1 MSLLL
6 NHCLISTNSARI
18 IVNKNRLILCLFLI
32 WWMCIAVFYM
42 ITAIRISRARETICQ
57 SGVEMAKVF
66 SSRVSL
72 PLLELDMPT
81 LSALLTEA
89 TGNSDIVYAAIVDHK
104 NNIIAYTN
112 VELIMPVIKEGART
126 VDQVCFWEG
135 NSSDHKKNINF
146 SSDVT
151 YAETKIGEIYL
162 AISAAEINKFKKLFA
177 LGALLSFTVLL
188 FVIIVLYYKNF
199 KLIAIRLKAAY
210 ISQAPGDSVFATTTC
225 IACPLCG
232 TNQPFSRTVFSC
244 TNLDGFRIIQSTNS
258 KLKSGVAN
266 KSKDIFLSE
275 IDKKKDLG
283 WLKHQVIVRCIEIIK
298 KLTT

>member
-1 MSLLL
+1 
-6 NHCLISTNSARI
+6 
-18 IVNKNRLILCLFLI
+18 
-32 WWMCIAVFYM
+32 M
-42 ITAIRISRARETICQ
+42 ITAIRVSRARETICQ

-72 PLLELDMPT
+72 PLLELDMAT
-81 LSALLTEA
+81 MSALLSEA

-104 NNIIAYTN
+104 NNIITYTN

-135 NSSDHKKNINF
+135 NSSDHKKIINF

-162 AISAAEINKFKKLFA
+162 AISAAEIDKFKKLFG
-177 LGALLSFTVLL
+177 LGALSSFTVLL
-188 FVIIVLYYKNF
+188 FVIIVLYYK
-199 KLIAIRLKAAY
+199 KIRLIVSRLRAAY
-210 ISQAPGDSVFATTTC
+210 ISQACSSSAFAETTC

-232 TNQPFSRTVFSC
+232 TNRPFSREVFNC
-244 TNLDGFRIIQSTNS
+244 TNLDRFRIIQSTNS
-258 KLKSGVAN
+258 KLKPGVSD

-275 IDKKKDLG
+275 IDRRKDLG
-283 WLKHQVIVRCIEIIK
+283 WLKRQLIVRCIEIIK
-298 KLTT
+298 KLST

>member
-1 MSLLL
+1 
-6 NHCLISTNSARI
+6 
-18 IVNKNRLILCLFLI
+18 
-32 WWMCIAVFYM
+32 
-42 ITAIRISRARETICQ
+42 
-57 SGVEMAKVF
+57 MAKVF

-112 VELIMPVIKEGART
+112 VELIMSVIKKGVRT
-126 VDQVCFWEG
+126 FDQISFWEG
-135 NSSDHKKNINF
+135 NSSDHKKIINF
-146 SSDVT
+146 SSDVI

-162 AISAAEINKFKKLFA
+162 AISAAEIDKYKKLFA
-177 LGALLSFTVLL
+177 LGALSSFTILL

-199 KLIAIRLKAAY
+199 RLIISRLRAAY
-210 ISQAPGDSVFATTTC
+210 ILQAGSGSAFAETTR

-232 TNQPFSRTVFSC
+232 TNRPFSREVFNC
-244 TNLDGFRIIQSTNS
+244 TNLNRFRIVQSINS
-258 KLKSGVAN
+258 ELKSESSD

-275 IDKKKDLG
+275 IDKRKDLG
-283 WLKHQVIVRCIEIIK
+283 WLKHQVMVRCIEIIK
-298 KLTT
+298 KLAT